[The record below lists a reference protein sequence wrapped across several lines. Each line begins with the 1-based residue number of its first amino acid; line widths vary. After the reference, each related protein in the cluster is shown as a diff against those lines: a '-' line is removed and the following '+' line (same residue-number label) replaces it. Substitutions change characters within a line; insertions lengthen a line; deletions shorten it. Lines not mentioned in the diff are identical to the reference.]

1 MKLSTTQPASAAEQP
16 SAADTSVM
24 LGACDTPVGRL
35 LIGCSDIGLLAIS
48 YADAAGKAEA
58 LLKRR
63 VARHIPDAR
72 FVGGAT
78 SEVKAVAEQ
87 LAGYFAGKRTA
98 WDIALD
104 WRLTTG
110 FRRAVQQA
118 SCQIGYGETLSY
130 GQLAAAAGNPS
141 AARAAGSAMAT
152 NPISIVVPCHRV
164 VRSGGDIGNYG
175 GGTDAKKFL
184 LALEQSGMKKMPIAA
199 AA

>member
-1 MKLSTTQPASAAEQP
+1 MKPETDEPSSTDEPSLPAEA
-16 SAADTSVM
+16 SVM
-24 LGACDTPVGRL
+24 LGTCDTPVGKL
-35 LIGCSDIGLLAIS
+35 LIGCSDRGLLAIS

-58 LLKRR
+58 SLKRR
-63 VARHIPDAR
+63 VKSHIPDAR

-78 SEVKAVAEQ
+78 SEVTAVAEQ
-87 LAGYFAGKRTA
+87 LAGYFASKRTA
-98 WDIALD
+98 WDIQLD
-104 WRLTTG
+104 WSLTTG

-118 SCQIGYGETLSY
+118 SCQIGYGETLTY

-141 AARAAGSAMAT
+141 AARAAGSAMAA

-184 LALEQSGMKKMPIAA
+184 LALERSGLKKLASAA
-199 AA
+199 

>member
-1 MKLSTTQPASAAEQP
+1 MESVTDETSSTAE
-16 SAADTSVM
+16 TSVM
-24 LGACDTPVGRL
+24 LGTCDTPVGRL
-35 LIGCSDIGLLAIS
+35 LIGCSDKGLLAIS

-58 LLKRR
+58 SLKRR
-63 VARHIPDAR
+63 VKTHIPDVR

-78 SEVKAVAEQ
+78 SEVTAVAEQ
-87 LAGYFAGKRTA
+87 LGGYFAGRRTT
-98 WDIALD
+98 WDIPLD
-104 WRLTTG
+104 WSLTTG
-110 FRRAVQQA
+110 FRRDVQQA

-130 GQLAAAAGNPS
+130 GELAAAAGNPR

-175 GGTDAKKFL
+175 GGIDAKKFL
-184 LALEQSGMKKMPIAA
+184 LALEQSGAVRQPVAA

>member
-1 MKLSTTQPASAAEQP
+1 MKSVTDETSSTAE
-16 SAADTSVM
+16 TSVM
-24 LGACDTPVGRL
+24 LGTCDTPVGRL
-35 LIGCSDIGLLAIS
+35 LIGCSDKGLLAIS

-58 LLKRR
+58 LLKKRMKT
-63 VARHIPDAR
+63 HIPDVR

-78 SEVKAVAEQ
+78 SEVTAVAEQ
-87 LAGYFAGKRTA
+87 LGGYFAGRRTT
-98 WDIALD
+98 WDIPLD
-104 WRLTTG
+104 WSLTTG

-130 GQLAAAAGNPS
+130 GELAAAAGNPR

-175 GGTDAKKFL
+175 GGIDAKKFL
-184 LALEQSGMKKMPIAA
+184 LALEKSGAVRQPVAA

>member
-1 MKLSTTQPASAAEQP
+1 MKSVTD
-16 SAADTSVM
+16 DTSVM
-24 LGACDTPVGRL
+24 LGTCDSPVGRL
-35 LIGCSDIGLLAIS
+35 LIGCSDEGLLAIS

-58 LLKRR
+58 SLKRR
-63 VARHIPDAR
+63 VKSNIPEAR

-78 SEVKAVAEQ
+78 SEVTAVAEQ
-87 LAGYFAGKRTA
+87 LSGYFAGKRTA

-104 WRLTTG
+104 WRLTAG

-118 SCQIGYGETLSY
+118 ACQIKYGETLTY

-141 AARAAGSAMAT
+141 AARAAGSAMAA

-184 LALEQSGMKKMPIAA
+184 LALERSGLERLASAA
-199 AA
+199 

>member
-1 MKLSTTQPASAAEQP
+1 MKSVPDE
-16 SAADTSVM
+16 TSVM
-24 LGACDTPVGRL
+24 LGTCDSPVGRL
-35 LIGCSDIGLLAIS
+35 LIGCSDKGLLAIS

-58 LLKRR
+58 SLKRR
-63 VARHIPDAR
+63 VKSNIPDAR

-78 SEVKAVAEQ
+78 SEVTAVAEQ

-118 SCQIGYGETLSY
+118 SCQIKYGETLTY

-141 AARAAGSAMAT
+141 AARAAGSAMAA

-184 LALEQSGMKKMPIAA
+184 LALERSGLERLASAA
-199 AA
+199 

>member
-1 MKLSTTQPASAAEQP
+1 M
-16 SAADTSVM
+16 TSLTSGTPVM
-24 LGACDTPVGRL
+24 LGTCDTPVGKM
-35 LIGCSDIGLLAIS
+35 LIGCSDSGLLAIS
-48 YADAAGKAEA
+48 YANATTGANTGTAGKAEA
-58 LLKRR
+58 SLKRR
-63 VARHIPDAR
+63 VKTHIPDAR

-78 SEVKAVAEQ
+78 SEVTAVAEQ
-87 LAGYFAGKRTA
+87 LGGYFAGRRTT
-98 WDIALD
+98 WDIPLD

-130 GQLAAAAGNPS
+130 GELAAAAGNPR
-141 AARAAGSAMAT
+141 AARAAGSAMAA

-175 GGTDAKKFL
+175 GGIDAKKFL
-184 LALEQSGMKKMPIAA
+184 LALEKSGAVRQPIAA

>member
-1 MKLSTTQPASAAEQP
+1 MTSLKAETP
-16 SAADTSVM
+16 VM
-24 LGACDTPVGRL
+24 LGTCDTPVGKL
-35 LIGCSDIGLLAIS
+35 LIGCSDSGLLAIS

-58 LLKRR
+58 RLKKR
-63 VARHIPDAR
+63 VETHIPDAR

-78 SEVKAVAEQ
+78 SEVTAVAEQ
-87 LAGYFAGKRTA
+87 LSGYFAGKRTA
-98 WDIALD
+98 WDIQLD

-110 FRRAVQQA
+110 FRLAVQQA

-130 GQLAAAAGNPS
+130 GELAAVAGNPR
-141 AARAAGSAMAT
+141 AARAAGSAMAA

-164 VRSGGDIGNYG
+164 LRSGGDIGNYG

-184 LALEQSGMKKMPIAA
+184 LALEKSGLDRLTIAA

>member
-1 MKLSTTQPASAAEQP
+1 MKSVTDE
-16 SAADTSVM
+16 TSLTSGTPVM
-24 LGACDTPVGRL
+24 LGTCDTPVGRL
-35 LIGCSDIGLLAIS
+35 LIGCSDKGLLAIS

-58 LLKRR
+58 SLKRR
-63 VARHIPDAR
+63 VKTHIPDAR

-78 SEVKAVAEQ
+78 SEVTAVAEQ
-87 LAGYFAGKRTA
+87 LGGYFAGRRTT
-98 WDIALD
+98 WDIPLD

-118 SCQIGYGETLSY
+118 SCEIGYGETLSY
-130 GQLAAAAGNPS
+130 GELAAAAGNPR
-141 AARAAGSAMAT
+141 AARAAGSAMAA

-175 GGTDAKKFL
+175 GGIDAKKFL
-184 LALEQSGMKKMPIAA
+184 LALEQRGAVRQPVAA